1 MVCYWYDTSMI
12 VVVIRILIRILIAFG
27 FGFLL
32 VRMYE
37 ETGLIIF
44 VCFNATVCWDVRRGT
59 TLPYPEAIYRTNG
72 GGTGTSYA
80 FVSGISW
87 CGLFEKLLRLQ
98 YQYAQWDT
106 NDHHRTPRVGGAK

>member
-1 MVCYWYDTSMI
+1 MI

-32 VRMYE
+32 VKMYE
-37 ETGLIIF
+37 ETGE
-44 VCFNATVCWDVRRGT
+44 VCWDVRRGT

-98 YQYAQWDT
+98 YQYQYAQWDT
-106 NDHHRTPRVGGAK
+106 NDHHRTPRENGWSRMRSRRPTS